1 MPHAAPLQGSIRQP
15 SATPA
20 APRPATF
27 SLAAPRQAAGA
38 PSMDA
43 PHTGLCQGTGTPNGT
58 PGKETVTRK

>member
-1 MPHAAPLQGSIRQP
+1 MPHAAPATGVH
-15 SATPA
+15 TPA
-20 APRPATF
+20 IGHARRPQAGHF
-27 SLAAPRQAAGA
+27 PLAAPRQAAGA